1 MKWSRNL
8 HTFAAGALLTGVHA
22 VAQTKPAAPDVWSHS
37 ALLAK
42 SRELAVTAKQ
52 HNGAAS
58 IKLANYPGHF
68 TMLAFRSQSG
78 GAEVHE
84 HFADIFVI
92 LKGSATLLTGGTV
105 VDQKTASPGELTGTS
120 LDNAASQPLHAGD
133 VVHIPAGTPH
143 RLVLPKGGTLT
154 YFVVKVKES

>member
-8 HTFAAGALLTGVHA
+8 HTLAAGALLTNLHA
-22 VAQTKPAAPDVWSHS
+22 VAQSPAPPDVWTN
-37 ALLAK
+37 AQILARAK
-42 SRELAVTAKQ
+42 TLATEAKK

-58 IKLANYPGHF
+58 IKLTSYPNHF
-68 TMLAFRSQSG
+68 TMLAYRSQSG

-84 HFADIFVI
+84 HFADIFI
-92 LKGSATLLTGGTV
+92 IEKGSATLYTGGTV
-105 VDQKTASPGELTGTS
+105 VDQQTKSPGEIIGSS
-120 LDNAASQPLHAGD
+120 LDHATSQPLRVGD

-154 YFVVKVKES
+154 YFVIKVKES